1 MNNVRDGSIWFKGKC
16 SQLEESVSRVAGTS
30 QHHRQGMLSES
41 GPELPF
47 QWLWT
52 GHAFFR
58 SHWEGC
64 HCKRVGWSISSKNIH
79 KLICFLETPLPRDMS
94 LNQHLGQKGK
104 PRVLDSLRL
113 MHQLQGG
120 EMGSVSFFV
129 NLDICRKQTNQALC
143 KSPALIFRITYPAI

>member
-1 MNNVRDGSIWFKGKC
+1 MAEMN
-16 SQLEESVSRVAGTS
+16 
-30 QHHRQGMLSES
+30 QG
-41 GPELPF
+41 GELRYLNP
-47 QWLWT
+47 
-52 GHAFFR
+52 A
-58 SHWEGC
+58 
-64 HCKRVGWSISSKNIH
+64 
-79 KLICFLETPLPRDMS
+79 

-120 EMGSVSFFV
+120 EMRSVNFFV